1 MELNEPLSIRQLEVF
16 VALVEHKSF
25 TKAAQA
31 VGLSQSTVSGHVADL
46 ERRLGATL
54 VQRERSGVKLT
65 ASGQALLPPA
75 REVLRAERAARQAV
89 QDLTGLSGG
98 QLIVGGSTIPATH
111 LLPGLFSRFHESYP
125 AVSLRLVA
133 GDSSAIVESVLSSEL
148 EVGIVGSDPD
158 DANIES
164 SVIGQDRLLLVAK
177 AGHPLASSGRI
188 KLTDL
193 REYGLVRREPGSGT
207 RAESERLLG
216 GEPVPTVCEMG
227 STESVVA
234 AVRAGIAPAF
244 LSELA
249 VAADLASGALVELSL
264 PTDGSKRQF
273 HLVTRAGAVLSPAA
287 RAFVSLARDS

>member
-65 ASGQALLPPA
+65 ASGSALLPPA

-89 QDLTGLSGG
+89 EDLTGLAGG

-111 LLPGLFSRFHESYP
+111 LLPSLFARFHAAYP
-125 AVSLRLVA
+125 AVALRLVA
-133 GDSSAIVESVLSSEL
+133 GDSSAVVDRVLSSEL
-148 EVGIVGSDPD
+148 ELGVVGSDPD
-158 DANIES
+158 DARLES
-164 SVIGQDRLLLVAK
+164 AVIGEDRLALVVSKGHKLAK
-177 AGHPLASSGRI
+177 KRTVSLA
-188 KLTDL
+188 DL
-193 REYGLVRREPGSGT
+193 AASGLVRREPGSGT
-207 RAESERLLG
+207 RVESERALG
-216 GEPVPTVCEMG
+216 GEPIPTVCEMG
-227 STESVVA
+227 STESVLA
-234 AVRAGIAPAF
+234 AVRGGIAPAF

-249 VAADLASGALVELSL
+249 VAAELASGALVELSL
-264 PTDGSKRQF
+264 PGYESRRQF

-287 RAFVSLARDS
+287 RAFVSLARDG